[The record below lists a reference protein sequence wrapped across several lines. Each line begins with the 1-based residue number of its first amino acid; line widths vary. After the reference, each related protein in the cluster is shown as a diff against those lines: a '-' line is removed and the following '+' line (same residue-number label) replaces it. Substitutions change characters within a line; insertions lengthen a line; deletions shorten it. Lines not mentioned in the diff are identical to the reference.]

1 MMIKT
6 EPGLKDNSA
15 TAGRIAGR
23 GLGVCGV
30 AQRKGSQLHSA
41 GSQGTERSI
50 FASPGSRIVSRDSD
64 AERRP
69 IAKPRE
75 R

>member
-6 EPGLKDNSA
+6 EPGLKDLGSLREECG
-15 TAGRIAGR
+15 AG

-75 R
+75 Q

>member
-6 EPGLKDNSA
+6 DLGFKDNPA

-30 AQRKGSQLHSA
+30 AQRKASQLHSA
-41 GSQGTERSI
+41 GSQGTEGSN
-50 FASPGSRIVSRDSD
+50 FASPGSRV
-64 AERRP
+64 E
-69 IAKPRE
+69 E
-75 R
+75 